1 MHDTWLVIFV
11 CLTALAF
18 LVQAAALAGM
28 YFVLQNLHRDV
39 KEIQADTHA
48 KLEAL
53 RKHVTE
59 FIAESR
65 EPMRGVVSNLA
76 EITHLLRNR
85 AIQWDGVAGEIADR
99 TRLQVIRVDQMV
111 TTLVEKA
118 ENTAGMVEKGLI
130 APIQE
135 VSAVVAGVRKGLE
148 FLFTR
153 RHSRVGTETPQDEQM
168 FI

>member
-85 AIQWDGVAGEIADR
+85 AIQWDGVAAEIADR

-153 RHSRVGTETPQDEQM
+153 RHSRVATETPQDEQM